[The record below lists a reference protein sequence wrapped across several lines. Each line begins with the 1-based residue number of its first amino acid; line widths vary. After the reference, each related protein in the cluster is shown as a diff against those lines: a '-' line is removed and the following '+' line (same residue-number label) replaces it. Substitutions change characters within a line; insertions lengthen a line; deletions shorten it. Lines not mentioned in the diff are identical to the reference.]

1 MISLMVQW
9 QSITQDLNSGL
20 TTPDRF
26 DRLLATIRQVLNC
39 DASALLLYQDQQFTP
54 LAINGLADDVL
65 GRRFVIDDHPRLEAI
80 ARAGD
85 IVRFPADS
93 HLADPY
99 DGLISNHDEKLQV
112 HSCIGLPLLIDD
124 RLIGAITIDAF
135 DPGQFD
141 LLRNEDLRF
150 VSALAASGLHTA
162 LLIEQLEK
170 QTSVSTIENQTLT
183 SRRGDR
189 IEMIGQSANMQ
200 ALKEQINA
208 VANTDLTVLIMG
220 ETGVGKELVASAIHQ
235 QSNRESNQLVYLNC
249 AALPESVAESELFGH
264 VKGAFTGAISN
275 RKGKFEQ
282 ADGGT
287 LFLDE
292 IGELSLS
299 LQAKL
304 LRALQYG
311 DIQRVGDDRHITVNT
326 RIVAATNRS
335 MHEEVKAGRFRAD
348 LYHRLSVFPIAVPPL
363 REREGDVILLA
374 GFFAE
379 RMCRKLN
386 LSNIRLSESLTQTL
400 KDYTWPGNIRE
411 LEHLISRAAVLAKA
425 SSKAPLT
432 ADNRQKVKQITLDI
446 EHINLQSSSAHGLND
461 NSSNE
466 SSSNESSS
474 NAHSSNAHSSNAHGS
489 NVSSSAANISAA
501 NNSDTSAN
509 ISCQNFKQATEDF
522 QKQLIQQSYQQN
534 QQNWSA
540 TARELGLD
548 TGNLHRLAK
557 RLGIKQ

>member
-9 QSITQDLNSGL
+9 QRITQDLNSGL
-20 TTPDRF
+20 TNPDRF
-26 DRLLATIRQVLNC
+26 ERLLEAIRQVLNC

-54 LAINGLADDVL
+54 LAINGLADEVL
-65 GRRFVIDDHPRLEAI
+65 GRRFVINAHPRLEAI

-93 HLADPY
+93 TLADPY
-99 DGLISNHDEKLQV
+99 DGLISNHDEKLHV

-141 LLRNEDLRF
+141 SLRNEDLRF

-170 QTSVSTIENQTLT
+170 QTSVAANTEHQALT
-183 SRRGDR
+183 PHHGGHQ
-189 IEMIGQSANMQ
+189 EMIGQSDGMK
-200 ALKEQINA
+200 ALQEQINA

-220 ETGVGKELVASAIHQ
+220 ETGVGKELVASAIHHR
-235 QSNRESNQLVYLNC
+235 SSRANKQLVYLNC

-264 VKGAFTGAISN
+264 VKGAFTGAISH

-335 MHEEVKAGRFRAD
+335 MPEEVKAGRFRAD
-348 LYHRLSVFPIAVPPL
+348 LYHRLSVFPIVVPPL
-363 REREGDVILLA
+363 RQRENDIVLLA

-379 RMCRKLN
+379 RTSQKLN
-386 LSNIRLSESLTQTL
+386 ISNIRLSESLINQI
-400 KDYTWPGNIRE
+400 KHYPWPGNIRE
-411 LEHLISRAAVLAKA
+411 LEHVISRAAVIAKA
-425 SSKAPLT
+425 SQSAADSGLTEQVLELNIDHLTLPELHHSLADKSPSVDTDKAGDAELG
-432 ADNRQKVKQITLDI
+432 ITL
-446 EHINLQSSSAHGLND
+446 L
-461 NSSNE
+461 SN
-466 SSSNESSS
+466 
-474 NAHSSNAHSSNAHGS
+474 H
-489 NVSSSAANISAA
+489 
-501 NNSDTSAN
+501 
-509 ISCQNFKQATEDF
+509 NFKQATEAF
-522 QKQLIQQSYQQN
+522 QKQLISQCYQQN
-534 QQNWSA
+534 DQNWSA
-540 TARELGLD
+540 TARELTLD

-557 RLGIKQ
+557 RLGLKS

>member
-1 MISLMVQW
+1 MKSLLGQW
-9 QSITQDLNSGL
+9 QQITQDLNSGL
-20 TTPDRF
+20 ANQDRF

-54 LAINGLADDVL
+54 LAINGLAQEVL
-65 GRRFVIDDHPRLEAI
+65 GRRFVINAHPRLEAI

-93 HLADPY
+93 TLADPY
-99 DGLISNHDEKLQV
+99 DGLISNHDDKLQV
-112 HSCIGLPLLIDD
+112 HSCMGLPLLIDD

-141 LLRNEDLRF
+141 KLKNEDLRF
-150 VSALAASGLHTA
+150 ISALAASGLHTA
-162 LLIEQLEK
+162 LLIEQLEQQAHLDK
-170 QTSVSTIENQTLT
+170 VSADHQPLT
-183 SRRGDR
+183 SHHGGKQ
-189 IEMIGQSANMQ
+189 EMIGQSDGMK
-200 ALKEQINA
+200 ALQEHINA

-220 ETGVGKELVASAIHQ
+220 ETGVGKELVASAIHHR
-235 QSNRESNQLVYLNC
+235 SSRSAKQLVYLNC

-264 VKGAFTGAISN
+264 VKGAFTGAISH

-363 REREGDVILLA
+363 RQREDDIVLLA

-379 RMCRKLN
+379 RTRQKLN
-386 LSNIRLSESLTQTL
+386 LNSIRLSESLIKQIQH
-400 KDYTWPGNIRE
+400 YPWPGNIRE
-411 LEHLISRAAVLAKA
+411 LEHVISRAAVIAKA
-425 SSKAPLT
+425 SQSGFETNRADQVLELNVEHLT
-432 ADNRQKVKQITLDI
+432 LPDI
-446 EHINLQSSSAHGLND
+446 
-461 NSSNE
+461 
-466 SSSNESSS
+466 
-474 NAHSSNAHSSNAHGS
+474 NA
-489 NVSSSAANISAA
+489 SSAAPEQASGAEQTLTEQHLVELTRE
-501 NNSDTSAN
+501 NSS
-509 ISCQNFKQATEDF
+509 FKQATEAF
-522 QKQLIQQSYQQN
+522 QKQLISQCYQQN
-534 QQNWSA
+534 NQNWSA
-540 TARELGLD
+540 TARELNLD

-557 RLGIKQ
+557 RLGIK